1 MAKPLTDSINALTRY
16 ANSVTGASDT
26 TLSEAVATLANGYG
40 QGGGDFETG
49 TITGDNSTSKSIPV
63 SKLYTNFIIYWTD
76 PKQTHASGDVILA
89 GGTSSIY
96 FAIAYTDSGTNA
108 RINVEYTGA
117 RLKFYDTHIDI
128 QFVASGGFRILH
140 LNANYQ
146 WIAW

>member
-16 ANSVTGASDT
+16 ANSVTGQSDT
-26 TLSEAVATLANGYG
+26 TLSEAVATLADGY
-40 QGGGDFETG
+40 GGGDFETG
-49 TITGDNSTSKSIPV
+49 TIIGDNAISKTIPV

-76 PKQTHASGDVILA
+76 PKQTHANGDVILA

-96 FAIAYTDSGTNA
+96 FAIAYSDTGTNA
-108 RINVEYTGA
+108 RINVEYTGT

-128 QFVASGGFRILH
+128 QFVANGGYRILH